1 MRKTVLMEEI
11 PNLSG
16 DDYVIKSDLELLRKD
31 MQHEF
36 QLVRRDLEIGL
47 KDVQIQIAKGNQK
60 LIFQMAG
67 FFALINGLLFAGVK
81 WV

>member
-1 MRKTVLMEEI
+1 MRKTILMDDL

-16 DDYVIKSDLELLRKD
+16 DDYVVKSDLELLRKD

-36 QLVRRDLEIGL
+36 QLVRKDFEIGL
-47 KDVQIQIAKGNQK
+47 KDVQIQISKSHQK

>member
-1 MRKTVLMEEI
+1 MILMEEL
-11 PNLSG
+11 PKLSG
-16 DDYVIKSDLELLRKD
+16 DDYVVKSDLELLRKD

-36 QLVRRDLEIGL
+36 QLVRKDLEIGL
-47 KDVQIQIAKGNQK
+47 KDVQIQISKGNQK